1 MSENSN
7 EKKKSQYEHLLYKT
21 KNAYE
26 IMGDEET
33 ASCEKFAAGYID
45 FLTKAK
51 TERLAVKEAVKLAE
65 AAGFRP
71 YVYGEKLRP
80 GDKVY
85 DVNRDKALT
94 LAVIGELPLKE
105 GINLAAAHVDVP
117 RIDLKQ
123 NPLYEDSE
131 IALFKTHYYGGIK
144 KYQWVAIPLELHGVF
159 VKKDGTKVDVS
170 IGPDKGDPLFTI
182 TDLLPHLGGDQMK
195 KTMSEA
201 ITGEGLNI
209 IVGSRPLKDEG
220 ESKVKM
226 QVLKILNE
234 KYGVTE
240 EDFLSAEL
248 SVVPAFDTR
257 EIGFDR
263 SLIGGY
269 GHDDRVCAYSEL
281 RAVLEQDVPKK
292 TAVCLLVDKEEIGSE
307 GVTGMKSAYFDRFV
321 SDLCQSE
328 GTSIYECYANSFC
341 LSADVCNAFDPNFP
355 EVSDKKNN
363 AKLNYGL
370 SILKHTGSRGKS
382 GASDASA
389 EIIARLRKLFS
400 ENGVVWQMG
409 ELGKVDQGG
418 GGTVAMFTA
427 VRNIDTID
435 AGVPVLSMHAPFE
448 IISKADL
455 YMTYK
460 GVKAFFRNF

>member
-1 MSENSN
+1 
-7 EKKKSQYEHLLYKT
+7 
-21 KNAYE
+21 
-26 IMGDEET
+26 
-33 ASCEKFAAGYID
+33 
-45 FLTKAK
+45 
-51 TERLAVKEAVKLAE
+51 
-65 AAGFRP
+65 
-71 YVYGEKLRP
+71 
-80 GDKVY
+80 
-85 DVNRDKALT
+85 
-94 LAVIGELPLKE
+94 
-105 GINLAAAHVDVP
+105 
-117 RIDLKQ
+117 
-123 NPLYEDSE
+123 
-131 IALFKTHYYGGIK
+131 
-144 KYQWVAIPLELHGVF
+144 
-159 VKKDGTKVDVS
+159 
-170 IGPDKGDPLFTI
+170 
-182 TDLLPHLGGDQMK
+182 
-195 KTMSEA
+195 
-201 ITGEGLNI
+201 
-209 IVGSRPLKDEG
+209 
-220 ESKVKM
+220 M

-257 EIGFDR
+257 ESALTGPLSAATGTTTGFAPTASFAPYWSRWPKENSRLPAGGQGGDR
-263 SLIGGY
+263 
-269 GHDDRVCAYSEL
+269 
-281 RAVLEQDVPKK
+281 
-292 TAVCLLVDKEEIGSE
+292 SE

-355 EVSDKKNN
+355 EVSDKRNN

-435 AGVPVLSMHAPFE
+435 AGVPVLSMHARP
-448 IISKADL
+448 L
-455 YMTYK
+455 YDVQGCE
-460 GVKAFFRNF
+460 GVFQKLLITSCRSHSRLYLFKPILV

>member
-1 MSENSN
+1 MSDNNN

-26 IMGDEET
+26 IMSDEEL
-33 ASCEKFAAGYID
+33 ARCENFAVGYMD
-45 FLTKAK
+45 FLTKGK

-65 AAGFRP
+65 AAGFKP
-71 YVYGEKLRP
+71 YVYGSELKP

-85 DVNRDKALT
+85 DVNRDKGLT
-94 LAVIGELPLKE
+94 LAVIGKAPLSK
-105 GINLAAAHVDVP
+105 GINLAAAHVDAP

-144 KYQWVAIPLELHGVF
+144 KYQWLAIPLELHGVF
-159 VKKDGTKVDVS
+159 VKKDGTTVDVS
-170 IGPDKGDPLFTI
+170 IGSDKGDPLFAI
-182 TDLLPHLGGDQMK
+182 TDLLPHLGADQMK

-201 ITGEGLNI
+201 VPGEGLNI
-209 IVGSRPLKDEG
+209 IIGTRPLNDEG
-220 ESKVKM
+220 DNKVKL

-248 SVVPAFDTR
+248 SAVPSFDAR
-257 EIGFDR
+257 EVGFDK

-281 RAVLEQDVPKK
+281 SAILEQEMPEK

-307 GVTGMKSAYFDRFV
+307 GVTGMKSAYFDRFM
-321 SDLCQSE
+321 SDLCRAE
-328 GTSIYECYANSFC
+328 GTSLYECYANSFC

-355 EVSDKKNN
+355 EVSDKRNN

-370 SILKHTGSRGKS
+370 SIMKHTGSRGKS

-389 EIIARLRKLFS
+389 EIIAALRRLFS
-400 ENGVVWQMG
+400 ENNVIWQMG

-435 AGVPVLSMHAPFE
+435 AGVPVLSMHAPYE
-448 IISKADL
+448 LISKADL

-460 GVKAFFRNF
+460 GIKALYKN